1 MCASKCSDQE
11 LCDEDNRCRAPQ
23 ECNDDKD
30 CGLKSGELC
39 RSFVVNGFKSCITPI
54 GKDKSEE
61 CGTSLDCLTKNS
73 TKPICK
79 VGPKGHRVCVPEGA
93 CLSQCSSDEVC
104 TSKHRCFSPFPCQ
117 STRDCSQ
124 GESCRSYMTNSPKT
138 CQPDDP
144 TSQEPV
150 DECGTNDDCERKN
163 RDAPVCKEDMSGRR
177 SCVKFEQCLAN
188 CSRRAMCDAQF
199 KCKALLSCHSDT
211 DCDGTDVCKQFSP
224 RGRRTCQNTTG
235 SLGIGSDCKVQ
246 VGFMIDETCSQ
257 EKSEILINAI
267 AKQIVG
273 NVQALAEKIKEY
285 LLVTVTDISYKQD
298 RNVNFKLSTKNNMEF
313 LENLKLIK

>member
-1 MCASKCSDQE
+1 
-11 LCDEDNRCRAPQ
+11 
-23 ECNDDKD
+23 
-30 CGLKSGELC
+30 
-39 RSFVVNGFKSCITPI
+39 
-54 GKDKSEE
+54 
-61 CGTSLDCLTKNS
+61 
-73 TKPICK
+73 
-79 VGPKGHRVCVPEGA
+79 
-93 CLSQCSSDEVC
+93 
-104 TSKHRCFSPFPCQ
+104 
-117 STRDCSQ
+117 
-124 GESCRSYMTNSPKT
+124 MTTSPKT
-138 CQPDDP
+138 CQPDHP

-163 RDAPVCKEDMSGRR
+163 RDTPVCREDMSGRR

-188 CSRRAMCDAQF
+188 CSRRAMCDADF

-257 EKSEILINAI
+257 EKSEMLINAI

-285 LLVTVTDISYKQD
+285 LLVTVTDVSYKQD

-313 LENLKLIK
+313 LDNLKLIKWV